1 MLKISLTLLCLSALT
16 SLANAGSVGFRTIGI
31 GGEGPRPL
39 NVALWYP
46 TEDTGTERFVG
57 ETPAFVGVPVIDGAE
72 PTNGTH
78 PLVVLSHGY
87 GGTWRNLSW
96 IAEALAKDGYAVA
109 APDHPGTTHFNKDA
123 RQAAML
129 WERPHDLSR
138 VIDAVLAN
146 PDLAGSIDPDRIGA
160 IGHSLGGWTVTAIAG
175 ARFDPQLFAADCA
188 SGIASRT
195 CPGSALND
203 MKDLRLD
210 APELSKDMSDERV
223 RAFVSIDLGLA
234 RGFTPK
240 SLATVTVP
248 SLLIS
253 AGINI
258 GDRPAELETGWLADN
273 LPAGSSE
280 WKNIPDAMHFS
291 FIQLCKPGA
300 AEMIEAEDPGDGI
313 VCRDGGDRT
322 RAEIHDEVLRSITEF
337 LDQALDR

>member
-1 MLKISLTLLCLSALT
+1 
-16 SLANAGSVGFRTIGI
+16 
-31 GGEGPRPL
+31 
-39 NVALWYP
+39 
-46 TEDTGTERFVG
+46 
-57 ETPAFVGVPVIDGAE
+57 
-72 PTNGTH
+72 
-78 PLVVLSHGY
+78 
-87 GGTWRNLSW
+87 
-96 IAEALAKDGYAVA
+96 
-109 APDHPGTTHFNKDA
+109 
-123 RQAAML
+123 
-129 WERPHDLSR
+129 
-138 VIDAVLAN
+138 
-146 PDLAGSIDPDRIGA
+146 
-160 IGHSLGGWTVTAIAG
+160 
-175 ARFDPQLFAADCA
+175 
-188 SGIASRT
+188 
-195 CPGSALND
+195 

-280 WKNIPDAMHFS
+280 WKNISDAMHFS